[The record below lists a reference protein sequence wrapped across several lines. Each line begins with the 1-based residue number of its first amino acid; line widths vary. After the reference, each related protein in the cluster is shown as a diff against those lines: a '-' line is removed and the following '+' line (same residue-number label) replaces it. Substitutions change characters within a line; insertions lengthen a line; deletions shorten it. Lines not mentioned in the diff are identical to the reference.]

1 MSNNDKKKEVAV
13 IIGKAEFINFK
24 EYADWC
30 LTEEADEFFSV
41 KNMWSDCMCNLQGK
55 VPGIEFGR
63 VHDMVKPNEWKKKN
77 FNQIARVD
85 TYLEPL
91 KKCIE
96 YIEMFSS
103 EDAPLKFDLVYEHED
118 KFDIIAYGNYQ
129 FIVPKWAITKEH
141 LVDYTGVALSEL
153 RAKALTGDKTGLV
166 PVDSQLANLSQVDVQ
181 QKITDAS
188 SEQVELD
195 TYKDD
200 IKNARV
206 KGLEELQKEI
216 EAKQAE
222 LEARKQVL
230 LDELCKKENEL
241 QAKMEQLKGELF
253 MLESE
258 IYSIRCFLGEVV
270 DFIKLRSGKPAPVDA
285 PITLFQ
291 KMRFLDDE
299 LGKLVSVY
307 DFDFGDVKLFEK
319 LLQSRDDILDVFCP
333 NDKCVSLVRISK
345 TGTYYG
351 YDDVSE
357 MLKEF
362 KVYHGLRI
370 GILIRN
376 GENVYMGWTDEEK
389 INIPDDMFYTPGAR
403 TVNSEDADNIEY
415 TSVDEMVSRYFI
427 FSILQGALQNAKL
440 LTLPEGV
447 KADFTKPSEYIIYSV
462 ADTWLCD
469 NRYGT
474 FEEMIKKCNKKITA
488 GDYVLCLEWNTDKEG
503 YRGHSDYRNLT
514 RGLSVKDRGIYQI
527 RLVEENTGEWR
538 IDDYSY
544 YVSIKKNWD
553 DEYVYTGGWN
563 RHERKRDAYALFRIY
578 DDEFINLTYMN
589 STWLKYVITT
599 KNLGGYRNRL
609 SHFAEAIRY
618 LNDALK
624 FIKEREKKE
633 AKYISQYVREIT
645 DDTWVLLTEFKLEK
659 GVRNMNDY
667 QAKRFAKWLIN
678 NNAKVIIE
686 GCKSARNS

>member
-1 MSNNDKKKEVAV
+1 MSRKDEKRVAPK
-13 IIGKAEFINFK
+13 ILGKAIFVDFNS
-24 EYADWC
+24 YAEWC
-30 LTEEADEFFSV
+30 LTDEADEFFSI
-41 KNMWSDCMCNLQGK
+41 KNMWTGCMGELQGK
-55 VPGIEFGR
+55 VPSIEFGK

-166 PVDSQLANLSQVDVQ
+166 PVGSQLATMSQLAVRDQ
-181 QKITDAS
+181 ISEAEALQLAYDA
-188 SEQVELD
+188 E
-195 TYKDD
+195 KDD
-200 IKNARV
+200 IENARV
-206 KGLEELQKEI
+206 KGLDELQREI
-216 EAKQAE
+216 EEKQAE
-222 LEARKQVL
+222 LEARKQAL
-230 LDELCKKENEL
+230 LETFYKK
-241 QAKMEQLKGELF
+241 QALLEEKMKQLKTELYV
-253 MLESE
+253 LESE

-270 DFIKLRSGKPAPVDA
+270 DFIQLRKGNPAPVDA

-307 DFDFGDVKLFEK
+307 DFDFNDVKLFEK
-319 LLQSRDDILDVFCP
+319 LLQTRDDILDVFCP
-333 NDKCVSLVRISK
+333 NDKCVSLVRVSK
-345 TGTYYG
+345 TGTYFG
-351 YDDVSE
+351 YDDVGE
-357 MLKEF
+357 LLKEYE
-362 KVYHGLRI
+362 VYHGLRI

-376 GENVYMGWTDEEK
+376 GENLYMGWTDEGK
-389 INIPDDMFYTPGAR
+389 INIPDDMFYAPGAKV
-403 TVNSEDADNIEY
+403 VNSEDAGETTSIE
-415 TSVDEMVSRYFI
+415 EAVSRYFI
-427 FSILQGALQNAKL
+427 FSILQGALQNKQM

-447 KADFTKPSEYIIYSV
+447 KADFSRPSEYIIYSV

-474 FEEMIKKCNKKITA
+474 FDEMIKKCNSRITA
-488 GDYVLCLEWNTDKEG
+488 GDNVLCLEWNSDKDG

-514 RGLSVKDRGIYQI
+514 QGLSVKDRGIYPI
-527 RLVEENTGEWR
+527 RLIEENTNTYR
-538 IDDYSY
+538 SSDYKY
-544 YVSIKKNWD
+544 FVSLKKNTD
-553 DEYVYTGGWN
+553 DEYVWKGYDLLP
-563 RHERKRDAYALFRIY
+563 RQRDAYALFRIY
-578 DDEFINLTYMN
+578 EDEFINLTYMN

-599 KNLGGYRNRL
+599 KNLGDERRRL
-609 SHFAEAIRY
+609 GKFAEAIRY

-624 FIKEREKKE
+624 FIKEREKEE
-633 AKYISQYVREIT
+633 AEYISKYVDRIT
-645 DDTWVLLTEFKLEK
+645 EDTWVLLTEFKLEK
-659 GVRNMNDY
+659 RVRNINDY

-678 NNAKVIIE
+678 NNA
-686 GCKSARNS
+686 